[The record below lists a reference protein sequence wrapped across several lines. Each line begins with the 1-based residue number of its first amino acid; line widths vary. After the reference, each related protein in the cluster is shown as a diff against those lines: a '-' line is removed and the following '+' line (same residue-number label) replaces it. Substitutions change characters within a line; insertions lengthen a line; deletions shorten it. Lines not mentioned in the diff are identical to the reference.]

1 MDTYREIQQYLHYH
15 PLSSRDDI
23 AKGIAFEGSDATM
36 KRLLST
42 AIQSVLL

>member
-23 AKGIAFEGSDATM
+23 AKGIAFVSCSEKS
-36 KRLLST
+36 
-42 AIQSVLL
+42 